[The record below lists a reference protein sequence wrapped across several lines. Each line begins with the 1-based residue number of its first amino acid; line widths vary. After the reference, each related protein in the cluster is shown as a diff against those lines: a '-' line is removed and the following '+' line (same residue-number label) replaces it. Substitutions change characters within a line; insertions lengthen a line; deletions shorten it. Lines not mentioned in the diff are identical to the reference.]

1 MPVLTKQDI
10 LSKIIN
16 RHSLPGNTPACLI
29 HEVVE
34 KSLSKSFN
42 IISVMDNR
50 ADYCLKTR
58 KRRGFLENVL
68 AQAEKFNEKM
78 FRLTVLERS
87 VGGKFVAGRVRQH
100 EAAQRRQS
108 SVRYSTS
115 EIIESQKT
123 RHSRQF
129 ELDFY
134 REESSY
140 LEIFLCFFACN

>member
-1 MPVLTKQDI
+1 
-10 LSKIIN
+10 
-16 RHSLPGNTPACLI
+16 
-29 HEVVE
+29 
-34 KSLSKSFN
+34 
-42 IISVMDNR
+42 MDNG

-129 ELDFY
+129 
-134 REESSY
+134 
-140 LEIFLCFFACN
+140 